1 MIGYKL
7 FRTVKGEL
15 RPLYVY
21 ADKTI
26 PIGEWLEAE
35 PGPMKDGKVVSRL
48 GLLAYRPGWHIST
61 VPYVEHIYTVHEGI
75 RCQKKG
81 TVWCEVEYHDFSYQS
96 IADEHGIH
104 NDKFVARDACLK
116 HVPKGGYYM
125 YKTSPAMFGE
135 WAIAGEMKVLKVLTD
150 EEVDE
155 ICTYHGIKSQPRIET
170 E

>member
-35 PGPMKDGKVVSRL
+35 PGPMKDGTVVSRL

-116 HVPKGGYYM
+116 YVPKGGYYM